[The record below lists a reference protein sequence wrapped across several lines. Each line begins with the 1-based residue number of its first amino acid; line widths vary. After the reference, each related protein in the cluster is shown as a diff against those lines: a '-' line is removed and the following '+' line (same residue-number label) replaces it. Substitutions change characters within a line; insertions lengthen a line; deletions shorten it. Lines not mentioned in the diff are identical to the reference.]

1 MKITEPKVTDE
12 IVQTL
17 FQDRFEGAEV
27 KFGFVSIPAGARLP
41 LEGTTAHEEH
51 EYSYILKGS
60 LSGESGGNPYKINA
74 GEASYIPAG
83 ENHWC
88 VNDGDNAVE
97 LVYALVKSS

>member
-17 FQDRFEGAEV
+17 FKDQFQDTEV

-60 LSGESGGNPYKINA
+60 LSGESGEKPFQINA

-83 ENHWC
+83 EKHWC
-88 VNDGDNAVE
+88 VNKGDSAVE
-97 LVYALVKSS
+97 LVYALVRAN